1 MKRKTD
7 TKTKS
12 YLVTNK
18 ALFSALLCTFFVGFL
33 LYHLHFFSPF
43 SVLFHDLFQIIFE
56 IRVLFN
62 NVEELGL
69 AVDLCELHL
78 ALINLC
84 LSERKLSVFKLIFV
98 FINLLLVKCSN
109 HCGVLIVLRIV
120 V

>member
-7 TKTKS
+7 TQTKS

-18 ALFSALLCTFFVGFL
+18 ALFSALLCTFFVGL
-33 LYHLHFFSPF
+33 LHFFSPF